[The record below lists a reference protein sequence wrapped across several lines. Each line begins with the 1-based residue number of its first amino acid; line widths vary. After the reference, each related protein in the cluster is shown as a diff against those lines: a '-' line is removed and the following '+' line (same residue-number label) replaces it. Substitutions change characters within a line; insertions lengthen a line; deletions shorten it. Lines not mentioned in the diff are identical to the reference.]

1 MTAAVAAVVAAE
13 AKAAVAAGREVVG
26 TVKGVAEAEAAL
38 WVAEMV
44 KAAAEVAE
52 ETAAA
57 AVVEGKVAA
66 DGAAVA
72 VRTAAHWCTRTG

>member
-1 MTAAVAAVVAAE
+1 MT
-13 AKAAVAAGREVVG
+13 AAVAAGREVVE

-38 WVAEMV
+38 WVAGMV

-72 VRTAAHWCTRTG
+72 VRTAAHWCTRTQ